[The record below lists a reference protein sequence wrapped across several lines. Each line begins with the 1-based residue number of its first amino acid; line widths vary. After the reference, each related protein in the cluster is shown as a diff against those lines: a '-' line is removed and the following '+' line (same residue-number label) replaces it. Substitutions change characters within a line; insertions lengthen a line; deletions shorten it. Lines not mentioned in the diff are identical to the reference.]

1 MKYCSKCVLSDKL
14 FFVTID
20 DDGVCNFCKSQTYTS
35 DYKKSQDSGLKT
47 NGKNYDIVLAYS
59 GGKDSTYTLYLLKE
73 KYKLNVLA
81 VTFDNGFLAEKTYS
95 NIRNVC
101 SCLNTD
107 SLIIAPSTKKL
118 NAIYKYSNEDESL
131 PKKSLERA
139 SAICTYCIGLVK
151 MYVYKEAI
159 LRKIPYITFGFTPGQ
174 ININKQIV
182 KLDYRTLKSNFAGI
196 KDNIIKEF
204 GESYSS
210 ILLLDDLVDE
220 NKDNIPA
227 LFYPFMNDDYNENQ
241 ILDKISEFGWAKP
254 TDTDGNSTNC
264 LMNAYAI
271 HKHKEKYGFHPYALE
286 LAHLVRSNSMDREEA
301 LSRIM
306 EDDNAEIIKYVEQ
319 KLNNC

>member
-1 MKYCSKCVLSDKL
+1 MKYCSKCTLSDKL
-14 FFVTID
+14 FSVTID
-20 DDGVCNFCKSQTYTS
+20 DDGVCNFCKTQTYTS
-35 DYKKSQDSGLKT
+35 DYKKPQDLGLKT

-81 VTFDNGFLAEKTYS
+81 VTFDNGFLAEETYS

-101 SCLNTD
+101 ASLNAD
-107 SLIIAPSTKKL
+107 SLIIAPSTKKI

-174 ININKQIV
+174 ININKQVV

-196 KDNIIKEF
+196 KGNIIKEF

-210 ILLLDDLVDE
+210 ILLMDDLVDE

-227 LFYPFMNDDYNENQ
+227 LFYPFMNDNYNENQ
-241 ILDKISEFGWAKP
+241 ILDKISEFGWVKP

-306 EDDNAEIIKYVEQ
+306 EDDNKEIIKYVEQ

>member
-1 MKYCSKCVLSDKL
+1 
-14 FFVTID
+14 
-20 DDGVCNFCKSQTYTS
+20 
-35 DYKKSQDSGLKT
+35 
-47 NGKNYDIVLAYS
+47 
-59 GGKDSTYTLYLLKE
+59 
-73 KYKLNVLA
+73 
-81 VTFDNGFLAEKTYS
+81 
-95 NIRNVC
+95 
-101 SCLNTD
+101 
-107 SLIIAPSTKKL
+107 
-118 NAIYKYSNEDESL
+118 
-131 PKKSLERA
+131 
-139 SAICTYCIGLVK
+139 

-174 ININKQIV
+174 ININKQVV

-196 KDNIIKEF
+196 KGNIIKEF

-210 ILLLDDLVDE
+210 ILLMDDLVDE

-227 LFYPFMNDDYNENQ
+227 LFYPFMNDNYNENQ
-241 ILDKISEFGWAKP
+241 ILDKISEFGWVKP

-306 EDDNAEIIKYVEQ
+306 EDDNKEIIKYVEQ